1 MNTSWINAVAS
12 PALFLIY
19 IAASCGGLY
28 LVKAAPTWKS
38 PEFFFGFG
46 LYGAGAILWMVIL
59 RLLPL
64 SLAFPVAA
72 GSLVIGTML
81 TGVFFLSE
89 QVSPGHLLGAFL
101 VIAGITLMVSSR

>member
-1 MNTSWINAVAS
+1 MNYSWIKPVALLV
-12 PALFLIY
+12 LFLVY

-28 LVKAAPTWKS
+28 LVKAASGWKTPS
-38 PEFFFGFG
+38 FFIGFG
-46 LYGAGAILWMVIL
+46 LYGAGAILWMIIL

-81 TGVFFLSE
+81 TGIFFLSE
-89 QVSPGHLLGAFL
+89 QVSRGHMVGACL
-101 VIAGITLMVSSR
+101 VVAGITLMVTTR